1 MNVEYDDTDRDDDGN
16 KIMLDPSV
24 KGGGKR
30 RGREIMKKVGWS
42 PVCEFT

>member
-30 RGREIMKKVGWS
+30 RGREIMKKVGCS
-42 PVCEFT
+42 PVCKFT